1 MLREKLLGNSSP
13 VALSR
18 IALGTAVINATTATS
33 IRATANDVRK
43 AILRPV
49 DTVLSFQE
57 LSSLLLLTVLQ
68 AIDSSKSH
76 TSNGVSRLS
85 TNVPKNHLMPSLLS
99 SECIGTSGI
108 AALTSHDTMI
118 TATCNSSNTTATIP
132 NSLFFIGLKVVNIEY
147 SQFQSSHNEARGI
160 DSHATVATGKEFLH
174 KLVLPL
180 LKAFHTERHTPEVG
194 YLLLGVA

>member
-1 MLREKLLGNSSP
+1 MKHTTGTMLREKLLGNSSP

-18 IALGTAVINATTATS
+18 IALGTAVSNATTATS

-76 TSNGVSRLS
+76 TSKGVSRLS

-147 SQFQSSHNEARGI
+147 SQFQSSHN
-160 DSHATVATGKEFLH
+160 TVATRKEFLH